1 MRKILLFAA
10 LMLAMASCQRE
21 PEGLAVTMGE
31 QTTTISVSI
40 PELTRT
46 ADSEKGALDNE
57 VLKSHYLR
65 FILEIHN
72 GTYRVRHSVVSK
84 STTAEFPVAIVPGH
98 EYQFAVW
105 ADFVKSESDTDLY
118 YNTQNGLDKV
128 TMLSGEDV
136 AMAMTEARDAYY
148 GSKTLGKEGNIS
160 EVSQFTL
167 TRPFAKVRV
176 VTNDVEKS
184 IALGHTPKSATVT
197 YGADV
202 AVYNTFNVITK
213 SPSFD
218 ETAADVRTKS
228 FTYAASDYPAS
239 DLYVDY
245 ILVPQTQPS
254 TVQFTLAVNG
264 ETSAIKTLPF
274 NTEIPVEANK
284 LTSIVGNLLTTN
296 GNIDVGIEDQIT
308 ERNRLLETLRTGGKY
323 TLTKDMAINISTR
336 LRGNAV
342 IDLGG
347 YTLTFK
353 GTDIMTRV
361 ESGSELVFKN
371 GNIESTDYIASV
383 NEGGKLRI
391 ESGTYTT
398 EECTLF
404 SCNGGQIEILGGEFR
419 AAEYNG
425 DHRYTL
431 NHIDS
436 MKETGLISVSGGRFY
451 KFDPANNDA
460 ENPRMSFLNLNG
472 DYCTIADGDW
482 FEVFNG
488 VVVSTSDKL
497 IEAIAKGGKVVLT
510 QDIELGAQ
518 IAVNGN
524 TNVELNLNGKKITV
538 NGTNIDPV
546 IQVLDHSATLTINGD
561 GEIYIAEPYVTLMY
575 PRGTVIF
582 ENGTFIR
589 NVPEGT
595 SVKNV
600 GAFFMGVNKA
610 IVKIYGGYFDGGYY
624 DENAAEV
631 EELIA
636 GTKTLIETEDD
647 IKKRGVSG
655 DKNIVR
661 VALKN
666 NINLL
671 LNRANSGSFKV
682 YGGTFV
688 GANPAWGDEGGW
700 LPITP
705 NYLRPWSYYQGSF
718 LEGQQHTD
726 TLEIPEGYTITKS
739 KHEDG
744 RPIYTVT
751 YNKQ

>member
-1 MRKILLFAA
+1 MRLFGA
-10 LMLAMASCQRE
+10 
-21 PEGLAVTMGE
+21 

-40 PELTRT
+40 PELTRA

-57 VLKSHYLR
+57 VLKNHYLR

-118 YNTQNGLDKV
+118 YNTQDGLDKV
-128 TMLSGEDV
+128 TMLSGEGV

-167 TRPFAKVRV
+167 TRPFAKLRV

-197 YGADV
+197 YGTDV

-308 ERNRLLETLRTGGKY
+308 ERNRLLETLRTGGEY

-383 NEGGKLRI
+383 NEGGKLLI

-460 ENPRMSFLNLNG
+460 ENPRMSFLNLKG

-482 FEVFNG
+482 FEIFNG
-488 VVVSTSDKL
+488 VAVSTSDKL
-497 IEAIAKGGKVVLT
+497 VEAIAKGGKVVLT
-510 QDIELGAQ
+510 QDIILEEM
-518 IAVNGN
+518 IIVNSN
-524 TNVELNLNGKKITV
+524 TNVELDLHGHKITV
-538 NGTNIDPV
+538 NDTTIDPV
-546 IQVLDHSATLTINGD
+546 VDSKINSHITITGN
-561 GEIYIAEPYVTLMY
+561 GEIYMTNPVVTL
-575 PRGTVIF
+575 TVPFGVVVF
-582 ENGTFIR
+582 ENGRFIR
-589 NVPEGT
+589 PIEEGQQA
-595 SVKNV
+595 
-600 GAFFMGVNKA
+600 GAFFAGASTHKDAGIIIN
-610 IVKIYGGYFDGGYY
+610 GGYFDGGYY
-624 DENAAEV
+624 DDAADDVDDILEGKKS
-631 EELIA
+631 IDN
-636 GTKTLIETEDD
+636 ETDAY
-647 IKKRGVSG
+647 IKKRK
-655 DKNIVR
+655 DAI
-661 VALKN
+661 KN
-666 NINLL
+666 NIQRTM
-671 LNRANSGSFKV
+671 NRSASYINV
-682 YGGTFV
+682 YNGTFV
-688 GANPAWGDEGGW
+688 GFNPAWGDEGRF
-700 LPITP
+700 LPTNP
-705 NYLRPWSYYQGSF
+705 NLRPNGSDQGSF
-718 LEGQQHTD
+718 LVGQIRYD
-726 TLEIPEGYTITKS
+726 DKLEIPEGYTITKS
-739 KHEDG
+739 EHEDG

>member
-1 MRKILLFAA
+1 M
-10 LMLAMASCQRE
+10 
-21 PEGLAVTMGE
+21 
-31 QTTTISVSI
+31 
-40 PELTRT
+40 
-46 ADSEKGALDNE
+46 
-57 VLKSHYLR
+57 
-65 FILEIHN
+65 
-72 GTYRVRHSVVSK
+72 
-84 STTAEFPVAIVPGH
+84 
-98 EYQFAVW
+98 
-105 ADFVKSESDTDLY
+105 
-118 YNTQNGLDKV
+118 
-128 TMLSGEDV
+128 
-136 AMAMTEARDAYY
+136 
-148 GSKTLGKEGNIS
+148 
-160 EVSQFTL
+160 
-167 TRPFAKVRV
+167 
-176 VTNDVEKS
+176 
-184 IALGHTPKSATVT
+184 
-197 YGADV
+197 
-202 AVYNTFNVITK
+202 
-213 SPSFD
+213 
-218 ETAADVRTKS
+218 RTKS

-308 ERNRLLETLRTGGKY
+308 ERNRLLETLRTGGEY
-323 TLTKDMAINISTR
+323 TLTKDMTINISTR

-383 NEGGKLRI
+383 NEGGKLLI

-404 SCNGGQIEILGGEFR
+404 SCNGGQIEIVGGEFR

-460 ENPRMSFLNLNG
+460 ENPRMSFLNLKG
-472 DYCTIADGDW
+472 GYCTIADGDW

-488 VVVSTSDKL
+488 VAVSTSDDL
-497 IEAIAKGGKVVLT
+497 AKAFAEGKNIILS
-510 QDIELGAQ
+510 QDIVADRTFILEDSAITLD
-518 IAVNGN
+518 
-524 TNVELNLNGKKITV
+524 LNGKTITWETDYWLFDIKKDASFTV
-538 NGTNIDPV
+538 D
-546 IQVLDHSATLTINGD
+546 GD
-561 GEIYIAEPYVTLMY
+561 GYIYISRTGCIFC
-575 PRGTVIF
+575 PRGDVTI
-582 ENGTFIR
+582 ENGTFVMER
-589 NVPEGT
+589 VPEGIPA
-595 SVKNV
+595 KEV
-600 GAFFMGVNKA
+600 GGLFVGITGGTKTVTIN
-610 IVKIYGGYFDGGYY
+610 GGYFDGGYY
-624 DENAAEV
+624 DKNAADVDEI
-631 EELIA
+631 LA
-636 GTKTLIETEDD
+636 GNKSIDGETAQQ
-647 IKKRGVSG
+647 IKNRQ
-655 DKNIVR
+655 NAIT
-661 VALKN
+661 N
-666 NINLL
+666 NV
-671 LNRANSGSFKV
+671 GSLMNKAGNKFKV

-688 GANPAWGDEGGW
+688 GANPAWGDEGCM
-700 LPITP
+700 LPTTP
-705 NYLRPWSYYQGSF
+705 NLRPSSWNQGPF
-718 LEGQQHTD
+718 LDGQEVHED
-726 TLEIPEGYTITKS
+726 GIVLPEGYTITKS
-739 KHEDG
+739 EHEDG